1 MVSAILNAAL
11 DLIFIGGLGFGIVCS
26 AMTTVIAE
34 AFSAVLAGWWLWT
47 KTPELC
53 PRREIGRA
61 HV

>member
-53 PRREIGRA
+53 PGGPVAR
-61 HV
+61 